1 MVKFLT
7 ETLKNHFPDADKPI
21 EISQRLRMW
30 AAFRRNKTAMVGG
43 ILAVFIVLVAIFAPL
58 LSPYDPLEQNSAAR
72 LSGRTAEHWLG
83 TDDFGRDVLSRIIWG
98 SRVSLIIGI
107 VSVLLGMILGTA
119 MGMVAGYHGG
129 KVETAI
135 MRAVDVLMCFPDLI
149 LAIAVTAV
157 LGSNLVNLIITIAIV
172 MTPRF
177 ARLSHGQLLKMK
189 ESEYVVAAQAIGA
202 RVPRIIVRHIFP
214 NIFGELLVA
223 GTLWVGVAI
232 RLEANLAFIG
242 LGVQPPTPTWGNMIR
257 EGVDVLI
264 NAPGISIF
272 SGLSILITILAFN
285 TLGDGIRDMID
296 PRLRGE

>member
-1 MVKFLT
+1 METFT
-7 ETLKNHFPDADKPI
+7 ESIAIDI
-21 EISQRLRMW
+21 ELPPEVSHKRRMW
-30 AAFRRNKTAMVGG
+30 LAFRRNKTALFGG
-43 ILAVFIVLVAIFAPL
+43 IMAVMVVLTAIFAPWL
-58 LSPYDPLEQNSAAR
+58 APYDPLDQNVLAR
-72 LSGRTAEHWLG
+72 LEPGSALHWMG

-98 SRVSLIIGI
+98 SRVSLIIGLF
-107 VSVLLGMILGTA
+107 SVLAGLIVGTG
-119 MGMVAGYHGG
+119 MGMVAGYFGG
-129 KVETAI
+129 KIEAMI

-157 LGSNLVNLIITIAIV
+157 LGSNLINLIITIAIV
-172 MTPRF
+172 MIPRF
-177 ARLSHGQLLKMK
+177 ARLAHGQLLKMK
-189 ESEYVVAAQAIGA
+189 QNEYVVAAQAIGA
-202 RVPRIIVRHIFP
+202 KTPRILIRHVFP

-223 GTLWVGVAI
+223 ATLWVGVSI

-264 NAPGISIF
+264 NAPGISIY

>member
-1 MVKFLT
+1 MGQSQEQVLGGAEVFVG
-7 ETLKNHFPDADKPI
+7 
-21 EISQRLRMW
+21 ISQRRRMW
-30 AAFRRNKTAMVGG
+30 TAFLRNRTASVGG
-43 ILAVFIVLVAIFAPL
+43 VLAVLIVLVAIFAPL
-58 LSPYDPLEQNSAAR
+58 LSPYDPLAQDASARLAGSSAA
-72 LSGRTAEHWLG
+72 HWLG

-98 SRVSLIIGI
+98 SRVSLIIGFF
-107 VSVLLGMILGTA
+107 SVVAGLLVGTG
-119 MGMVAGYHGG
+119 MGMVAGYYGG
-129 KVETAI
+129 KTETLI

-189 ESEYVVAAQAIGA
+189 ESEYVIAAQAIGA
-202 RVPRIIVRHIFP
+202 KVPRVLVRHIFP

-257 EGVDVLI
+257 QGVDVLI
-264 NAPGISIF
+264 NAPGISIY

>member
-1 MVKFLT
+1 MRK
-7 ETLKNHFPDADKPI
+7 EM
-21 EISQRLRMW
+21 SQGQKMW
-30 AAFRRNKTAMVGG
+30 AAFRRNKTAMLGG
-43 ILAVFIVLVAIFAPL
+43 VCTILIVLVAIFAPL
-58 LSPYDPLEQNSAAR
+58 LAPQDPLVQDSYTR
-72 LSGRTAEHWLG
+72 LSGSSWSHWLG
-83 TDDFGRDVLSRIIWG
+83 TDDFGRDILSRIIWG
-98 SRVSLIIGI
+98 SRVSLVIGLC
-107 VSVLLGMILGTA
+107 SVLLGLVVGTI
-119 MGMVAGYHGG
+119 MGMIAGYYRG
-129 KVETAI
+129 KIEGYI
-135 MRAVDVLMCFPDLI
+135 MRAIDVLMCFPDLI

-177 ARLSHGQLLKMK
+177 ARLAHGSLLSLT
-189 ESEYVVAAQAIGA
+189 EAEYVVAARAIGA
-202 RVPRIIVRHIFP
+202 GVPRILRRHIFP

-264 NAPGISIF
+264 NAPGVSIY

-285 TLGDGIRDMID
+285 MLGDGVRDMID

>member
-1 MVKFLT
+1 MT
-7 ETLKNHFPDADKPI
+7 EIQENVAPDAGISVDV
-21 EISQRLRMW
+21 SQRVRMW
-30 AAFRRNKTAMVGG
+30 AAFRRNKTAVVGG
-43 ILAVFIVLVAIFAPL
+43 VLAVLIVLVAVFAPL
-58 LSPYDPLEQNSAAR
+58 LAPYDPLAQDAEVR
-72 LSGRTAEHWLG
+72 LSGRSAEHWLG

-98 SRVSLIIGI
+98 SRVSLIIGL
-107 VSVLLGMILGTA
+107 VSVVSGLLAGTA
-119 MGMVAGYHGG
+119 MGMVAGYYGG
-129 KVETAI
+129 KIETLL

-157 LGSNLVNLIITIAIV
+157 LGSNMVNLIITIAIV

-177 ARLSHGQLLKMK
+177 ARLSHGQLLKIK
-189 ESEYVVAAQAIGA
+189 ESEYVIAAQAIGA
-202 RVPRIIVRHIFP
+202 RVPRILVRHIFP

-257 EGVDVLI
+257 QGVDVLI